1 MQVKNNFNNIFH
13 LMMAGYRVKNAD
25 EWQLVPGGKKA
36 FDKILEDIENHQIRV
51 KEKYGTIKKWSR
63 EVFVKLA
70 ADKANLSVT
79 PEIVNKAADAYWL
92 ILTEQTV
99 VYPHV
104 LELMQIIKGYSRPIY
119 LLTSSDGRLR
129 MDEKGQFDYDPQYS
143 EAFKKN
149 RIELLREKGI
159 IFNALS
165 IGDPEDKPNL
175 NFFQKGLKI
184 AEQELGC
191 PINTE
196 HAIMIG
202 DSFEGDLQVPKERM
216 GFGLVVLFQKDKIKL
231 KIIDDHQIITGNL
244 MEVTR
249 LLN

>member
-1 MQVKNNFNNIFH
+1 MTRSIQKH
-13 LMMAGYRVKNAD
+13 L
-25 EWQLVPGGKKA
+25 
-36 FDKILEDIENHQIRV
+36 
-51 KEKYGTIKKWSR
+51 
-63 EVFVKLA
+63 
-70 ADKANLSVT
+70 
-79 PEIVNKAADAYWL
+79 
-92 ILTEQTV
+92 
-99 VYPHV
+99 
-104 LELMQIIKGYSRPIY
+104 
-119 LLTSSDGRLR
+119 
-129 MDEKGQFDYDPQYS
+129 
-143 EAFKKN
+143 KKN